1 MPTQICALVAG
12 GLDLSYDT
20 DKVTGCTLPSMEPSQ
35 DPSNDPSDSP
45 SSLPSMEPSQGPS
58 SSPAGC
64 SLCTAITNQKDALLA
79 LKEGLIN
86 NDASKLTDWD
96 TTTDPCTNA
105 WTGIW
110 CDSDGKVT
118 GIDLRK

>member
-12 GLDLSYDT
+12 GLNLSYDT
-20 DKVTGCTLPSMEPSQ
+20 GLTALVTGCTLPSMEPSQ

-64 SLCTAITNQKDALLA
+64 SLCAAITNQKDALLA
-79 LKEGLIN
+79 LKKGLT
-86 NDASKLTDWD
+86 NDIGWD
-96 TTTDPCTNA
+96 SNTDPCTNA
-105 WTGIW
+105 WTGIT
-110 CDSDGKVT
+110 CDSDDKVT

>member
-20 DKVTGCTLPSMEPSQ
+20 AEVTGCTLPSMEPSQ
-35 DPSNDPSDSP
+35 DPSNNPSDSP

-64 SLCTAITNQKDALLA
+64 SLCAAITNQKDALLA
-79 LKEGLIN
+79 LKEGFT
-86 NDASKLTDWD
+86 NDIGWWD
-96 TTTDPCTNA
+96 SNTDPCTGA

-118 GIDLRK
+118 GIDLCK